1 MNTLTIPYPE
11 SLPQGL
17 HLSSSE
23 FEREARMAM
32 AVKLFDTVILD
43 DRKARRIATALGLTV
58 TGTLGILV
66 QAKIAG
72 QLPSVRDAIV
82 ALEQRG
88 MWIAP
93 NLAAKAISL
102 AGENPALP

>member
-1 MNTLTIPYPE
+1 MRLAD
-11 SLPQGL
+11 
-17 HLSSSE
+17 
-23 FEREARMAM
+23 EAH
-32 AVKLFDTVILD
+32 DTVILD

-82 ALEQRG
+82 VLEHRG

-102 AGENPALP
+102 AGENPASP